1 MARRVFIS
9 CIMYDYIWWHSVLFT
24 RRYYTC
30 NLWESFVHISAA
42 KINLWTT
49 KNVLKLLFFDN
60 FDSFIYSTS
69 SPSPQLPPPPLL
81 CLISSFPFAM
91 PCRVFYSL
99 VICSFHLQL
108 QFPVQIP
115 RYLYTIC
122 VLFVDALRQ
131 TNAAT
136 LQLMSVCSVLEKV
149 HAKTY
154 NERFL

>member
-1 MARRVFIS
+1 MIIFGGIAFYSHGVIIRVIYGNLSFTFRQPKLIFEQPKTCWNYCS
-9 CIMYDYIWWHSVLFT
+9 LTTLIHSFT
-24 RRYYTC
+24 PPLR
-30 NLWESFVHISAA
+30 SFPR
-42 KINLWTT
+42 T
-49 KNVLKLLFFDN
+49 
-60 FDSFIYSTS
+60 
-69 SPSPQLPPPPLL
+69 PPPPLL